1 MDFYLTFYKLDSTI
15 IINPNF
21 SIQEAQY
28 KAKQELEFK
37 KKAGTSSNTTLR
49 LPDRERVEA
58 LPR

>member
-1 MDFYLTFYKLDSTI
+1 MDFYLTFYEQYS